1 MGSQSQ
7 TGAAAPI
14 TRLHV
19 GPRMSEAAVVGGL
32 CFLAGQVASNPTE
45 DTGGQ
50 TKQVLAAIDQLLEEA
65 GTDRTRIVST
75 TIYLRDIAD
84 FAAMN
89 AVWDAWVPAGHTPP
103 RATVQAVLAR
113 PEYRVE
119 IQVVAAL

>member
-1 MGSQSQ
+1 MSN
-7 TGAAAPI
+7 TI
-14 TRLHV
+14 TRFHV
-19 GPRMSEAAVVGGL
+19 GPRMSEAAVYGGL
-32 CFLAGQVASNPTE
+32 CFLAGQVSADPTQ
-45 DTGGQ
+45 DTAGQ
-50 TKQVLAAIDQLLEEA
+50 TKQVLTDIDRLLGEA

-89 AVWDAWVPAGHTPP
+89 SVWDAWVPAGQTPP

-119 IQVVAAL
+119 IQVVAAV